1 MPVTEF
7 TTTLPVTPAVAFAWH
22 ARQGALRRLLPPWQ
36 TIRVISEQPTP
47 GADSIVA
54 NGGRVEL
61 SVPAGP
67 FHRRWVARHQDCQ
80 PGESFTDVME
90 QGPLARWVH
99 QHRFTAAPQGC
110 TLTDHLDYD
119 LGFPAG
125 LLSGT
130 VRRDLTRVFAFRHA
144 RTRDDLAR
152 HADFSA
158 APLKVAVTGA
168 SGLVGSALVPF
179 LTTGG
184 HQVRTIGRGNADIR
198 WDPALG
204 LLDAAPLDGI
214 DAVFHLAGESVAQ
227 RWTAAAKKRILDSR
241 VQSTALIARTVA
253 ALKHPP
259 RVLVV
264 ASGIG
269 ACGTHDDDG
278 ERDENAPFGNDFLA
292 GVCREWE
299 AAADPARAAGIRVVH
314 VRIGMVV
321 SAAGGALT
329 KMLPAFRL
337 GAGGPI
343 GSGQQWQS
351 WIQLD
356 DLIGVLQRAMMDD
369 RLSGPVNAAVPQTL
383 RQRDFAHTIGRVL
396 HRPTFAPLPKIA
408 VSLMFGDMG
417 RSLLLSGIRA
427 KPAKLTALG
436 HRWSFPELESA
447 LRFEL
452 GR

>member
-1 MPVTEF
+1 MPITEF
-7 TTTLPVTPAVAFAWH
+7 TTTLPVAPAVAFSWH

-36 TIRVISEQPTP
+36 TVRVVSEQPAP

-61 SVPAGP
+61 SVPTGP
-67 FHRRWVARHQDCQ
+67 FYRRWVARHLDCQ

-90 QGPLARWVH
+90 HGPLARWVH
-99 QHRFTAAPQGC
+99 NHRFTAAPQGC
-110 TLTDHLDYD
+110 TLTDRLDYD

-125 LLSGT
+125 LLAGI

-144 RTRDDLAR
+144 RTRNDLAR
-152 HADFSA
+152 HADFPA
-158 APLKVAVTGA
+158 TPLKIAVTGA

-204 LLDAAPLDGI
+204 LLDATPLEGT
-214 DAVFHLAGESVAQ
+214 DAVIHLAGESVAQ
-227 RWTAAAKKRILDSR
+227 RWTDAAKKRIRDSR

-253 ALKHPP
+253 AMKNPP

-292 GVCREWE
+292 DVCREWE

-314 VRIGMVV
+314 VRIGMVL

-329 KMLPAFRL
+329 KMLPAFRF

-343 GSGQQWQS
+343 GSGRQWQS

-356 DLIGVLQRAMMDD
+356 DLIGVLQRALLDD
-369 RLSGPVNAAVPQTL
+369 RLSGAVNAAAPQTL
-383 RQRDFAHTIGRVL
+383 RQRDFADIIGCVL
-396 HRPTFAPLPKIA
+396 HRPSFAPLPNSA
-408 VSLMFGDMG
+408 VSLLFGEMG

-427 KPAKLTALG
+427 KPAKLTELG
-436 HRWSFPELESA
+436 HRWSFPDLEAA